1 MPNMNPKLE
10 RALLQHYG
18 AQHRAHLFMFA
29 FCFVVAVL
37 VAGWVMITRPDRFWV
52 STPVVAVGIPCAIGA
67 VIFDLLLIFS
77 RREHLLEKL
86 RTGTQIRSVQRGA
99 NATIFVELADGRTSA
114 LQSPD
119 GNELAR
125 IEELLRRQMEMAR

>member
-1 MPNMNPKLE
+1 
-10 RALLQHYG
+10 
-18 AQHRAHLFMFA
+18 
-29 FCFVVAVL
+29 
-37 VAGWVMITRPDRFWV
+37 
-52 STPVVAVGIPCAIGA
+52 VVAVGIPCAIGA

-86 RTGTQIRSVQRGA
+86 RAGTQIRSVQRGA
-99 NATIFVELADGRTSA
+99 HATIFVELADGRMST

-125 IEELLRRQMEMAR
+125 IEELLRRQMETAR